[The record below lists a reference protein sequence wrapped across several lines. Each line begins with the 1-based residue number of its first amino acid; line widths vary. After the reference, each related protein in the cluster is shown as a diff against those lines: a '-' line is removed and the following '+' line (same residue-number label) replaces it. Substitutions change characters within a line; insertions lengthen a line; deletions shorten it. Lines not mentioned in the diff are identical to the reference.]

1 MSHSIRENIKQIRS
15 EIGNIKLVVVS
26 KYRTIAELHEVYET
40 DQRDFG
46 ENKVQELVNK
56 YNELPKDIKWHIIG
70 HLQSNKVKYIAPFV
84 DLIHSVDSLKLLQ
97 IVNKEAEKQDR
108 IISFLFQL
116 HIAQEDSKYGLLEHQ
131 LSDILSSNILPL
143 LKNVKCKGL
152 MGMATNTT
160 NTVQVEKEFTALKL
174 IYDKYSEENQ
184 WDTLSMG
191 MSGDYPQ
198 AISCGSTMIRVGSKI
213 FN

>member
-26 KYRTIAELHEVYET
+26 KYRTIAELHKVYET

-184 WDTLSMG
+184 WDTLSIG